1 MFVVYYNIRA
11 NITALQRCLQ
21 IKWCNG
27 RGKKRDQSEWAAV
40 VVKYTLGS
48 EVSAC
53 DKDEKQVKILFPNAD
68 RQVVL
73 WVRFGGGG
81 RLRAATQVYQTME

>member
-1 MFVVYYNIRA
+1 MSDVFYAKQTTYTIYVQI
-11 NITALQRCLQ
+11 LQHCLI

-27 RGKKRDQSEWAAV
+27 RGKKRYQTEWAAV

-73 WVRFGGGG
+73 
-81 RLRAATQVYQTME
+81 

>member
-1 MFVVYYNIRA
+1 MSDVLYAKLHTQYTCKYYS
-11 NITALQRCLQ
+11 TAQY

-27 RGKKRDQSEWAAV
+27 RGKKREQTEWAAV

-73 WVRFGGGG
+73 WVRVLVGEGG
-81 RLRAATQVYQTME
+81 